1 MPFVSLLVVFFGV
14 VAIIEEQHIF
24 APIIN
29 IVLGLPTAQ
38 QPAVTAARW
47 FRPQFFVD
55 MIALGDRC
63 CQTCTDERT
72 ATGQV
77 LYGVNGFLSMVS
89 DNVFVATIFIESV
102 ADAYHEGYSDAANMT
117 HAHFEDL
124 AVAINMGTN
133 LPSCATPN
141 GQAAFLFILTSA
153 VSSIHATA
161 NVPGERRPFAPS
173 LTCHR
178 TRRPDYLLTIET
190 AEIQPRPH
198 LLACVIGRCHRR

>member
-1 MPFVSLLVVFFGV
+1 
-14 VAIIEEQHIF
+14 
-24 APIIN
+24 
-29 IVLGLPTAQ
+29 
-38 QPAVTAARW
+38 
-47 FRPQFFVD
+47 
-55 MIALGDRC
+55 
-63 CQTCTDERT
+63 
-72 ATGQV
+72 
-77 LYGVNGFLSMVS
+77 
-89 DNVFVATIFIESV
+89 VATIFIESV

-178 TRRPDYLLTIET
+178 TRRPYYLLTIET